1 MQLLPFFV
9 LFLILCSLLIHGYI
23 IMNEVSGY
31 QQDPSVKKHPEM
43 KNVKKGEKLLV
54 INFTDDDLIGLY
66 KRIEDQKLQELFEE
80 PSTYEDDLDDD
91 SWYPEE
97 KE

>member
-1 MQLLPFFV
+1 M
-9 LFLILCSLLIHGYI
+9 
-23 IMNEVSGY
+23 
-31 QQDPSVKKHPEM
+31 
-43 KNVKKGEKLLV
+43 

-80 PSTYEDDLDDD
+80 PSTYEDDLDGD